1 MTMTISSMMGTIIL
15 LSIILCGF
23 VEADDTACRF
33 ALSKRGKSN
42 VYCADLCRFVEF
54 GDVSHTDFTRECV
67 MEYYDVDGSAPANT
81 CVGNVAIAS
90 TRYVDLGDV
99 SSFGECQDLCHQ
111 QDDCAWVMT
120 RHEGTAC
127 QYVSLSPVW
136 CLTSLAVTRHRFRSI
151 VDGIE
156 PVLRPQR
163 RTQQPNVTHSLPRH
177 GW

>member
-127 QYVSLSPVW
+127 QY
-136 CLTSLAVTRHRFRSI
+136 
-151 VDGIE
+151 
-156 PVLRPQR
+156 
-163 RTQQPNVTHSLPRH
+163 
-177 GW
+177 